1 MGRNAATNLH
11 TVPVVTGEAISQEAL
26 DAARRRN
33 LGHRLVALADDFSGR
48 VLAAY
53 HRQGYTDIRP
63 VHGAVLRNLEL
74 GGTRLTVLAA
84 RAGMTHRAMAKLV
97 AQVMAMDLIEQRP
110 DPEDARARLISY
122 TPRGVQLLQQS
133 SAIIEGIYRV
143 YSRTIGVDA
152 LQALEL
158 RLYEFLTA
166 LEIEITVS
174 GQQALHSVQPER
186 PRGNR
191 KTYVSHNIGR
201 YLQLLADDYH
211 RRCAEIVGSAG
222 HTGVRFDHL
231 AVVSHLSLAGM
242 TLSQL
247 SESAGISLQA
257 TGKQVASLQR
267 LGYVTVRVDSRDK
280 RVRLV
285 AFSAQGHAFIAA
297 LLGAFNSID
306 EDYRRLVGPRKLQFL
321 QKSLAH
327 AASALSLSVPLS
339 SPARL

>member
-1 MGRNAATNLH
+1 MTAA
-11 TVPVVTGEAISQEAL
+11 AISQAAL
-26 DAARRRN
+26 DAARQRN

-53 HRQGYTDIRP
+53 HLQGYTEIRP

-84 RAGMTHRAMAKLV
+84 RAGITHRAMAKLV
-97 AQVMAMDLIEQRP
+97 APVMAMGLIQQRP

-122 TPRGVQLLQQS
+122 TPRGIQLLQQS
-133 SAIIEGIYRV
+133 SAIIESIYRV
-143 YSRTIGVDA
+143 YSRAIGAEA

-166 LEIEITVS
+166 LDIEITLS
-174 GQQALHSVQPER
+174 GQQALHSVRPEK
-186 PRGNR
+186 PRSNR

-201 YLQLLADDYH
+201 YLQLLGDDYH
-211 RRCAEIVGSAG
+211 RRCARIVEAAG
-222 HTGVRFDHL
+222 HTGVRIDHL
-231 AVVSHLSLAGM
+231 AVVSHLSLSGM

-247 SESAGISLQA
+247 SESAGITLQA

-267 LGYVTVRVDSRDK
+267 LGYITVAVDSRDK
-280 RVRLV
+280 RVRRV

-297 LLGAFNSID
+297 LLAAFASI
-306 EDYRRLVGPRKLQFL
+306 EADYSSVVGRRKLQYL
-321 QKSLAH
+321 QTSLAH
-327 AASALSLSVPLS
+327 AASALGLSVPLS

>member
-1 MGRNAATNLH
+1 MTGAA
-11 TVPVVTGEAISQEAL
+11 VSQAVL
-26 DAARRRN
+26 DRARRDN
-33 LGHRLVALADDFSGR
+33 LGHRLLALANDFSSK

-53 HRQGYTDIRP
+53 HREGYADIRP

-84 RAGMTHRAMAKLV
+84 RAGITHRAMAKLV
-97 AQVMAMDLIEQRP
+97 ANVMAMGLVQQRP
-110 DPEDARARLISY
+110 DPMDARARLICY
-122 TPRGVQLLQQS
+122 TPCGLLLLQQS

-143 YSRTIGVDA
+143 YSRIIGAEA

-158 RLYEFLTA
+158 GLYEFLTA
-166 LEIEITVS
+166 LNIEITVS

-186 PRGNR
+186 PRSNR

-201 YLQLLADDYH
+201 YLQLLGDDYH
-211 RRCAEIVGSAG
+211 RRCAHIMEAAG
-222 HTGVRFDHL
+222 HTGVRIDHL
-231 AVVSHLSLAGM
+231 AVVSHLSLSGM

-267 LGYVTVRVDSRDK
+267 LGYVTVAVDPRDK
-280 RVRLV
+280 RVRQV
-285 AFSAQGHAFIAA
+285 AFSAKGHAFISA
-297 LLGAFNSID
+297 LLAAFAGIEAEYCSV
-306 EDYRRLVGPRKLQFL
+306 VGRQKVRQL

-327 AASALSLSVPLS
+327 AAGSLNLDVPLS